1 MVAESLFSGSRI
13 RVRLFRLIVTTKS
26 CEPVKGLMLGR
37 AAEEET
43 ELVVVYLVM
52 RCSGKQRALSFSL
65 SLVLRETDRPAW
77 NEQSRPRAAR
87 GRRVLY
93 LLAGSAA
100 ECAILQRLHVCLG
113 SGGGGGSISAEE
125 ANVATRLSGHMLLRW
140 SQLSSERR

>member
-52 RCSGKQRALSFSL
+52 RCSGKQISFSL

-113 SGGGGGSISAEE
+113 SGGGGSISAEK